1 MHDYEK
7 IVKFLEEAVAGDVT
21 LAQALE
27 NIEIQVTRPKRGAR
41 WDYIPTGIFG
51 SLSKIAAENAAKED

>member
-21 LAQALE
+21 LAEALE
-27 NIEIQVTRPKRGAR
+27 NIDTQVVCPKKGGR
-41 WDYIPTGIFG
+41 WNYVSTGIFA
-51 SLSKIAAENAAKED
+51 SLANIAADNAAEEA